1 MRHTVGV
8 ADMKISGEP
17 GDVLV
22 PHALGSCLGIA
33 VHAPIAQVGGLLH
46 VMLPQARINPAKAES
61 NPCMFVDAGVPRFF
75 QMLYSAGVCRSRLV
89 AKVAGGASV
98 TEGSA
103 DRFNIGQRNILMLRK
118 LLWKNNILLA
128 GEDVGGHV
136 ARTMYL
142 EIGSGRVWLHAQSQ
156 NTEL

>member
-22 PHALGSCLGIA
+22 THALGSCLGIA
-33 VHAPIAQVGGLLH
+33 VHDPIAQVGGLLH
-46 VMLPQARINPAKAES
+46 VMMPQARINPAKAED

-75 QMLYSAGVCRSRLV
+75 QLLYNAGVCRGRLV

-98 TEGSA
+98 TESST

-118 LLWKNNILLA
+118 LLWKNSILLS

-156 NTEL
+156 EIEL